1 MNYQF
6 HFPKWKNLKLRKS
19 INIIMNDNIK
29 SYLTEAHEGYS
40 KSLVQVDEFLE
51 TQETQLN
58 EAKAHRENMVSKI
71 AELAEMLGIDETAEV
86 AEMVA
91 SNDTLEVAETEP
103 EVAPV

>member
-1 MNYQF
+1 
-6 HFPKWKNLKLRKS
+6 
-19 INIIMNDNIK
+19 MNDNIK